1 MNLSKY
7 DRGIETRVRK
17 FNGEYYLIG
26 KGKVYSLNYLG
37 AVVLKYIGSDI
48 TVNELSNKISEKYPG
63 TDIETISK

>member
-26 KGKVYSLNYLG
+26 KGKVY
-37 AVVLKYIGSDI
+37 
-48 TVNELSNKISEKYPG
+48 T
-63 TDIETISK
+63 